1 MTFYQ
6 ILWTFFIYSFVGW
19 CCEVAFA
26 ACKTGQF
33 VNRGFLFGPLCPIY
47 GFGVVAAL
55 LLIEPI
61 REHWLQA
68 YLVAVLVPTVIEYFV
83 GWAAMKLLHT
93 RLWDYSRMPLNVG
106 GHVCLLFSLV
116 WGVGCL
122 AVVYLVQPL
131 VLKLL
136 APLPV
141 PVGWV
146 LLALFGATALADLI
160 LTAIEAAKIPKR
172 LQALEEMERGLRRI
186 SDGIGAGLSG
196 RTLELWEKG
205 QEKFSTQKWD
215 ELLGTLGSRKQEFLA
230 QRDEMLEKYHAFLEK
245 PSRGYARL
253 LKAFPHLQQTEA
265 HRRLSMGYPSPK
277 DERDMI
283 LRRQEGNPLLQI
295 RPVLSLGQLTEL
307 QDQAA
312 GVYIQAELVDYVVRL
327 AGATR
332 SHPAIL
338 RGASPRATLS
348 VTAMAKSIAFL
359 NGRDYVIPSDIQTVF
374 CETVAHRLLLEPSAE
389 ARGRTARDILEEI
402 LKAAAAPKVS

>member
-1 MTFYQ
+1 MQYAQQIMGEVRKAVVGKDRVLLWSLATILARGHILLEDIPGVGKTTLALAFSRALGLTYGRVQFTPDVLPSDVTGYSVYNKETGAMTYQ
-6 ILWTFFIYSFVGW
+6 PGAVLCNLFLAD
-19 CCEVAFA
+19 EL
-26 ACKTGQF
+26 
-33 VNRGFLFGPLCPIY
+33 NR
-47 GFGVVAAL
+47 ATSRTQSAL
-55 LLIEPI
+55 LEAMEEGQVTVDGQTHPI
-61 REHWLQA
+61 PQ
-68 YLVAVLVPTVIEYFV
+68 PFTVI
-83 GWAAMKLLHT
+83 AT
-93 RLWDYSRMPLNVG
+93 QN
-106 GHVCLLFSLV
+106 
-116 WGVGCL
+116 
-122 AVVYLVQPL
+122 
-131 VLKLL
+131 
-136 APLPV
+136 
-141 PVGWV
+141 PVGAAGPQ
-146 LLALFGATALADLI
+146 LLPDSQMDRFTI
-160 LTAIEAAKIPKR
+160 
-172 LQALEEMERGLRRI
+172 
-186 SDGIGAGLSG
+186 
-196 RTLELWEKG
+196 
-205 QEKFSTQKWD
+205 
-215 ELLGTLGSRKQEFLA
+215 
-230 QRDEMLEKYHAFLEK
+230 
-245 PSRGYARL
+245 
-253 LKAFPHLQQTEA
+253 
-265 HRRLSMGYPSPK
+265 RLSMGYPSPK